1 MVSLRVERWYDY
13 PRVCVWLLL
22 LVPFYT
28 LFGGYVWLSDGL
40 QQMRETAKGWA
51 VQGYVVLICAG
62 VLAVLAV
69 IIAMGTVHNL
79 WLALQATRGRHR
91 ELVLDPG
98 LENAGSG
105 DSPRLVSSQVAV

>member
-28 LFGGYVWLSDGL
+28 LIGAYVWLSDGVG
-40 QQMRETAKGWA
+40 QIRETTKGWA

-69 IIAMGTVHNL
+69 IIAIGTIHNL
-79 WLALQATRGRHR
+79 WLSLQVARRPR
-91 ELVLDPG
+91 ELVLDPR
-98 LENAGSG
+98 LENAASG
-105 DSPRLVSSQVAV
+105 DSSRLVSSQVAI